1 MRVDIWSD
9 VICPWCYLGKRR
21 FESALSAF
29 EYAPEV
35 EIRWRSFELDPH
47 APAVREGD
55 PTARLASKYGLS
67 VEQAR
72 AAQDRLTALAAAEGL
87 QYRLDRTRPGN
98 TFDAHRLIH
107 LAGERGIQDH
117 VKERLLAAYL
127 CDGQPI
133 GDPDALVAVA
143 ASAGLDAVEVKE
155 LLAGRGYADEVR
167 ADEMEARER
176 EISGVPFFLI
186 DGAFGIPGAQES
198 DTMLTILRRAWARR
212 EAGGGEGLGRDLPGS
227 DER

>member
-9 VICPWCYLGKRR
+9 VVCPWCYLGKRR

-29 EYAPEV
+29 EHAPEM
-35 EIRWRSFELDPH
+35 EIHWRSFELDPH
-47 APAVREGD
+47 APAVRDGD
-55 PTARLASKYGLS
+55 PAARLASKYGLS

-72 AAQDRLTALAAAEGL
+72 AAQHRLTALAAAEGL

-107 LAGERGIQDH
+107 LAAERGIQDQ

-133 GDPDALVAVA
+133 GDPAALLSVAT
-143 ASAGLDAVEVKE
+143 SAGLDAVEVKE
-155 LLAGRGYADEVR
+155 VLGGDSFAGEVR

-176 EISGVPFFLI
+176 EITGVPFFLI
-186 DGAFGIPGAQES
+186 DDAFGIPGAQES
-198 DTMLTILRRAWARR
+198 DTVLAVLRRAWARR
-212 EAGGGEGLGRDLPGS
+212 ESTGDGDRRDGR
-227 DER
+227 